1 MVCHAA
7 SPTATTAVLPS
18 TPVLAPRHF
27 SAHRRS
33 RNAAVMEEGKNSELS
48 PNSFPLADSELL
60 LKDADVKVSTMEP
73 TQGAVST
80 ALPCRLL
87 LTPVT
92 PQ

>member
-1 MVCHAA
+1 
-7 SPTATTAVLPS
+7 
-18 TPVLAPRHF
+18 
-27 SAHRRS
+27 
-33 RNAAVMEEGKNSELS
+33 MEEGKNGELN

-60 LKDADVKVSTMEP
+60 LKDADVEVSTMEP

-80 ALPCRLL
+80 ALPCRLP